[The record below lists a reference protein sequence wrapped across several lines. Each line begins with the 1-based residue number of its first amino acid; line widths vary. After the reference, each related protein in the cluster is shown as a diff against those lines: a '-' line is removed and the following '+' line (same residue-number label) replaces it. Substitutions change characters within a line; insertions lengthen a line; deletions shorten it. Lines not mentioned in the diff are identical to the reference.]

1 MHAFVTNI
9 IILWCQNA
17 CPHNFTLY
25 RELLE
30 DDNFHSALKRVV
42 EEPVPYFAQ
51 LSSHRPQQSESV
63 QQSAHRHIYAAGL
76 EEDAPLTRLSSHH
89 PLTPSP
95 SHTPQASQSQCLIHS
110 EEGEDGEFVD
120 VLTQHPLEG
129 EEEGGASR
137 VSLMEETAEDTAE
150 TDLKIKQ

>member
-1 MHAFVTNI
+1 MVPIHI
-9 IILWCQNA
+9 
-17 CPHNFTLY
+17 Y

-30 DDNFHSALKRVV
+30 DDNFHAAVKRVV

-51 LSSHRPQQSESV
+51 LSSRRPRQSESV

-110 EEGEDGEFVD
+110 EDGEEGGEFVEM
-120 VLTQHPLEG
+120 LTRHRLEG

-137 VSLMEETAEDTAE
+137 GSLMEEVAEDTAE

>member
-1 MHAFVTNI
+1 MLTYN
-9 IILWCQNA
+9 NA
-17 CPHNFTLY
+17 CPYNFPLY

-30 DDNFHSALKRVV
+30 DDNFHAALKRVV

-51 LSSHRPQQSESV
+51 LSSHRPQQSESI

-95 SHTPQASQSQCLIHS
+95 SHTCTPQASQSQCLIHS
-110 EEGEDGEFVD
+110 KEGEGEDGEFVD
-120 VLTQHPLEG
+120 VLTRQPREG
-129 EEEGGASR
+129 EEGGASR